1 MRILLVEDDAI
12 LADGVA
18 HALRAM
24 GHAVDCMA
32 SGSDA
37 DHALTVEQYELA
49 ILDLELPSFD
59 GFEVLRR
66 LRRRKS
72 TLPVLILTA
81 RDSVHDRI
89 RGLDMGAD
97 DYMTK
102 PFEMGELEARIRALA
117 RRARGAAENHIE
129 IGRLSIDVKG
139 RRVLLGNDALDLSA
153 RELAVLEVLA
163 TRAGRVVSKDALI
176 KSLYE
181 WDEEVGPNA
190 IEIYVHRLRKK
201 LHDGGVGIKTI
212 RGLGYLLEPSDRG

>member
-102 PFEMGELEARIRALA
+102 PFSPRELVARLEQICAHELAAYRALMQ
-117 RRARGAAENHIE
+117 
-129 IGRLSIDVKG
+129 LK
-139 RRVLLGNDALDLSA
+139 
-153 RELAVLEVLA
+153 
-163 TRAGRVVSKDALI
+163 
-176 KSLYE
+176 
-181 WDEEVGPNA
+181 P
-190 IEIYVHRLRKK
+190 
-201 LHDGGVGIKTI
+201 
-212 RGLGYLLEPSDRG
+212 PP